1 MKFRFET
8 LLKTR
13 KHHEALLQ
21 KEMAEITSHLQSQ
34 NEKLQFMLNIADERK
49 RDRDKNLG
57 QPMDMHTLN
66 LYENFFTGVGQE
78 TLRQQKIIA
87 EITTRLDE
95 KRQQVI
101 QAARKRRTLEFLK
114 DREIFAHKKEQKR
127 IETEQLNEAAIN
139 QWRQNMAGNPR

>member
-8 LLKTR
+8 LLKAR
-13 KHHEALLQ
+13 KHQESLLQ
-21 KEMAEITSHLQSQ
+21 KEMADIAAHLQSQ
-34 NEKLQFMLNIADERK
+34 NERLLFMLNIAEERK
-49 RDRDKNLG
+49 RDRDKNLQQQMG
-57 QPMDMHTLN
+57 MDTLN

-101 QAARKRRTLEFLK
+101 EAARKRRTLEFLK

-127 IETEQLNEAAIN
+127 IETEQLNETALN